1 MGITGIGNYYP
12 MGALAYNT
20 GSRMAQAGNT
30 GTFDRMDGTGNVL
43 AADRASSGTE
53 GAGIGRSAENRAPA
67 NTADSSPAVILDIT
81 GMPLAQGS
89 TPKEGIYGKPV
100 PAEDA
105 LNPDANKKAGRKSSP
120 EECQTCKERK
130 YQDGSDENVSFKS
143 AAHISPEAAGAAV
156 RAHEGEHVSNAYKE
170 AEEKGGEVVNASVT
184 IHTAICPEC
193 GRTYVSGGTT
203 NTTIRF
209 SNEKE
214 NNPYE
219 KAKKA
224 QEAIELRGKN
234 IDYAA

>member
-43 AADRASSGTE
+43 AG
-53 GAGIGRSAENRAPA
+53 
-67 NTADSSPAVILDIT
+67 DSSPAVILDIT

-89 TPKEGIYGKPV
+89 APKDGIYGKPV
-100 PAEDA
+100 SSEDT
-105 LNPDANKKAGRKSSP
+105 LNPEAHKKAGRKSSP

-170 AEEKGGEVVNASVT
+170 AAEKGGEVVNASVI

-224 QEAIELRGKN
+224 QEAIKLRGKN

>member
-1 MGITGIGNYYP
+1 M
-12 MGALAYNT
+12 
-20 GSRMAQAGNT
+20 
-30 GTFDRMDGTGNVL
+30 
-43 AADRASSGTE
+43 
-53 GAGIGRSAENRAPA
+53 
-67 NTADSSPAVILDIT
+67 
-81 GMPLAQGS
+81 
-89 TPKEGIYGKPV
+89 
-100 PAEDA
+100 
-105 LNPDANKKAGRKSSP
+105 
-120 EECQTCKERK
+120 
-130 YQDGSDENVSFKS
+130 
-143 AAHISPEAAGAAV
+143 